1 MIENVKVSFKNN
13 IPKCFS
19 YLRKRKIGI
28 LGGSFNPA
36 HAGHIHIS
44 NTARASLGID
54 EVWWLVAPQN
64 RLKSSIEMEN
74 FDKRLS
80 YARLFTNE
88 LPYIKVLDIEEKNKL
103 YASYMT
109 INFLNSKSQKVKFIW
124 LMGSDVL
131 ENFNRWLY
139 PTSIAKN
146 MYVAVI
152 SRPGFSS
159 SFLNTPQTT
168 KLGKRLKTSKSKSI
182 FLRKK
187 PVWVF
192 IKNKLLSISSS
203 EIRRVHNLN
212 KTEFQI

>member
-1 MIENVKVSFKNN
+1 MKKVSFKNN

-19 YLRKRKIGI
+19 YIRKRKVGI

-44 NTARASLGID
+44 NTARTLLGID

-64 RLKSSIEMEN
+64 RLKSRVDMEN

-80 YARLFTNE
+80 YARLLTNGIS
-88 LPYIKVLDIEEKNKL
+88 YIKVLDIEEKNKL

-109 INFLNSKSQKVKFIW
+109 INFLNSKSQRVKFIW
-124 LMGSDVL
+124 LMGSDIL
-131 ENFNRWLY
+131 DNFNNWLY
-139 PTSIAKN
+139 PDSIAKK
-146 MYVAVI
+146 MYVAVV
-152 SRPGFSS
+152 SRPNFSS
-159 SFLNTPQTT
+159 SFLNTPQKT
-168 KLGKRLKTSKSKSI
+168 KLGKRLKNSKNKTI

-192 IKNKLLSISSS
+192 LKNRLLSISSS
-203 EIRRVHNLN
+203 EIRKTHNFN
-212 KTEFQI
+212 

>member
-13 IPKCFS
+13 TPKCFS
-19 YLRKRKIGI
+19 YKRKRKVGI

-36 HAGHIHIS
+36 HEGHIHIS

-64 RLKSSIEMEN
+64 RLKSSTEMES

-80 YARLFTNE
+80 YARLFTNR
-88 LPYIKVLDIEEKNKL
+88 LSYIKVLDIEEKNKL

-109 INFLNSKSQKVKFIW
+109 INFLNIKSQRVKFIW
-124 LMGSDVL
+124 LMGSDIL
-131 ENFNRWLY
+131 DNFNKWLY

-152 SRPGFSS
+152 SRPNFSS
-159 SFLNTPQTT
+159 SFLNTRQTT
-168 KLGKRLKTSKSKSI
+168 KLGKRLKTSKSKTI
-182 FLRKK
+182 FIKKK

-192 IKNKLLSISSS
+192 LKNKLLSISSS
-203 EIRRVHNLN
+203 EIRKLPHFN
-212 KTEFQI
+212 KAEFQK

>member
-13 IPKCFS
+13 TPKCFS
-19 YLRKRKIGI
+19 YKRKRKVGI

-36 HAGHIHIS
+36 HEGHIHIS
-44 NTARASLGID
+44 NIARIALGID
-54 EVWWLVAPQN
+54 EVWWIVAPQN
-64 RLKSSIEMEN
+64 RLKSSIEMES

-80 YARLFTNE
+80 YARLFTNK
-88 LPYIKVLDIEEKNKL
+88 LSYIKVLDIEEKNKL

-109 INFLNSKSQKVKFIW
+109 INFLNIKSQRVKFIW
-124 LMGSDVL
+124 LMGSDIL
-131 ENFNRWLY
+131 DNFNKWLY

-152 SRPGFSS
+152 SRPNFSS
-159 SFLNTPQTT
+159 SFLNTRQTT
-168 KLGKRLKTSKSKSI
+168 KLGKRLKTSKSKTI

-192 IKNKLLSISSS
+192 LKNKLLSISSS
-203 EIRRVHNLN
+203 EIRRSLNFN

>member
-19 YLRKRKIGI
+19 YKRRKKVGI

-36 HAGHIHIS
+36 HEGHIHIS
-44 NTARASLGID
+44 NTARVALGID

-64 RLKSSIEMEN
+64 RLKSRIEMES
-74 FDKRLS
+74 FEKRLS
-80 YARLFTNE
+80 YARLFTNRYS
-88 LPYIKVLDIEEKNKL
+88 YIKVLDIEEKNKL

-109 INFLNSKSQKVKFIW
+109 INFLNIKSQRVKFIW
-124 LMGSDVL
+124 LMGSDIL
-131 ENFNRWLY
+131 DNFNKWLY

-152 SRPGFSS
+152 SRPDFSS
-159 SFLNTPQTT
+159 SFLNTRQTT
-168 KLGKRLKTSKSKSI
+168 KLGKRVKATKSKTI

-192 IKNKLLSISSS
+192 LKNKLLSISSS
-203 EIRRVHNLN
+203 EIRKSNNFN
-212 KTEFQI
+212 KTEFQT

>member
-13 IPKCFS
+13 TPKCFS
-19 YLRKRKIGI
+19 YKRKRKIGI

-36 HAGHIHIS
+36 HEGHIHIS

-54 EVWWLVAPQN
+54 EVWWIVAPQN
-64 RLKSSIEMEN
+64 RLKSSNGMES

-80 YARLFTNE
+80 YARLFTNT
-88 LPYIKVLDIEEKNKL
+88 LSYIKVLDIEEKNKL

-109 INFLNSKSQKVKFIW
+109 INFLNTKSQRVKFIW
-124 LMGSDVL
+124 LMGSDIL
-131 ENFNRWLY
+131 DNFNKWLH
-139 PTSIAKN
+139 PNLIAKN

-152 SRPGFSS
+152 SRPNFFS
-159 SFLNTPQTT
+159 SFLNTKRTT
-168 KLGKRLKTSKSKSI
+168 KLGKRLKTSKSKTI

-192 IKNKLLSISSS
+192 LKNKLLSISSS
-203 EIRRVHNLN
+203 EIRRSQNFN
-212 KTEFQI
+212 KTEFQT

>member
-19 YLRKRKIGI
+19 YKRKRKVGI

-36 HAGHIHIS
+36 HEGHVHIS
-44 NTARASLGID
+44 NIAKMALGID
-54 EVWWLVAPQN
+54 EVWWIVAPQN
-64 RLKSSIEMEN
+64 RLKSSIGMES

-80 YARLFTNE
+80 YARLFTNT
-88 LPYIKVLDIEEKNKL
+88 LSYIKVLDIEEKNKL

-109 INFLNSKSQKVKFIW
+109 INFLNTKSQRVKFIW
-124 LMGSDVL
+124 LMGSDIL
-131 ENFNRWLY
+131 DNFNKWLH
-139 PTSIAKN
+139 PNSIAKN

-152 SRPGFSS
+152 SRPNFFS
-159 SFLNTPQTT
+159 SFLNTKKTT
-168 KLGKRLKTSKSKSI
+168 KLGKRLKTSKSKTI

-192 IKNKLLSISSS
+192 LKNKLLSISSS
-203 EIRRVHNLN
+203 EIRRSQNFN
-212 KTEFQI
+212 KTEFQT

>member
-13 IPKCFS
+13 TPKCFS
-19 YLRKRKIGI
+19 YKRKRKVGI

-36 HAGHIHIS
+36 HEGHIHIS
-44 NTARASLGID
+44 NIARIALGID
-54 EVWWLVAPQN
+54 EVWWIVAPQN
-64 RLKSSIEMEN
+64 RLKSSIEMES

-80 YARLFTNE
+80 YARLFTNK
-88 LPYIKVLDIEEKNKL
+88 LSYIKVLDIEEKNKL

-109 INFLNSKSQKVKFIW
+109 INFLNIKSQRVKFIW
-124 LMGSDVL
+124 LMGSDIL
-131 ENFNRWLY
+131 DNFNKWLH

-152 SRPGFSS
+152 SRPNFFS
-159 SFLNTPQTT
+159 SFLNTKKTT
-168 KLGKRLKTSKSKSI
+168 KLGKRLKTSKSKTI

-192 IKNKLLSISSS
+192 LKNKLLSISSS
-203 EIRRVHNLN
+203 EIRRSQNFN
-212 KTEFQI
+212 KTEFQT

>member
-1 MIENVKVSFKNN
+1 M
-13 IPKCFS
+13 
-19 YLRKRKIGI
+19 
-28 LGGSFNPA
+28 
-36 HAGHIHIS
+36 
-44 NTARASLGID
+44 
-54 EVWWLVAPQN
+54 
-64 RLKSSIEMEN
+64 EMEN

-124 LMGSDVL
+124 LMGSDIL

>member
-44 NTARASLGID
+44 NIARISLGVD

-64 RLKSSIEMEN
+64 RLKSSMEMEN

-124 LMGSDVL
+124 LMGSDIL

>member
-13 IPKCFS
+13 TPKCFS
-19 YLRKRKIGI
+19 YKRKRKVGI

-36 HAGHIHIS
+36 HEGHIHIS

-64 RLKSSIEMEN
+64 RLKSSIEMES

-80 YARLFTNE
+80 YARLFTNR
-88 LPYIKVLDIEEKNKL
+88 LSYIKVLDIEEKNKL

-109 INFLNSKSQKVKFIW
+109 INFLNIKSQRVKFIW
-124 LMGSDVL
+124 LMGSDIL

>member
-13 IPKCFS
+13 TPKCFS
-19 YLRKRKIGI
+19 YKRKRKVGI

-36 HAGHIHIS
+36 HEGHIHIS

-64 RLKSSIEMEN
+64 RLKSSIEMES
-74 FDKRLS
+74 FDKRLR
-80 YARLFTNE
+80 YARLFTNR
-88 LPYIKVLDIEEKNKL
+88 LSYIKVLDIEEKNKL

-109 INFLNSKSQKVKFIW
+109 INFLNIKSQRVKFIW
-124 LMGSDVL
+124 LMGSDIL
-131 ENFNRWLY
+131 DNFNKWLY

-152 SRPGFSS
+152 SRPNFSS
-159 SFLNTPQTT
+159 SFLNTRQTT
-168 KLGKRLKTSKSKSI
+168 KLGKRLKTSKSKTI

-192 IKNKLLSISSS
+192 LKNKLLSISSS
-203 EIRRVHNLN
+203 EIRRSQNFN
-212 KTEFQI
+212 KTEFQT

>member
-13 IPKCFS
+13 VPKCFS
-19 YLRKRKIGI
+19 YKRKRKVGI

-36 HAGHIHIS
+36 HEGHVHIS
-44 NTARASLGID
+44 NIARIALGID
-54 EVWWLVAPQN
+54 EVWWIVAPQN
-64 RLKSSIEMEN
+64 RLKSSIGMES

-80 YARLFTNE
+80 YARLFTNG
-88 LPYIKVLDIEEKNKL
+88 LSYIKVLDIEEKNKL

-124 LMGSDVL
+124 LMGSDIL

>member
-13 IPKCFS
+13 TPKCFS
-19 YLRKRKIGI
+19 YKRKRKVGI

-36 HAGHIHIS
+36 HEGHIHIS

-64 RLKSSIEMEN
+64 RLKSSIEMES

-80 YARLFTNE
+80 YARLFTNT
-88 LPYIKVLDIEEKNKL
+88 LSYIKVLDIEEKNKL

-109 INFLNSKSQKVKFIW
+109 INFLNTKSQRVKFIW
-124 LMGSDVL
+124 LMGSDIL
-131 ENFNRWLY
+131 DNFNKWLH
-139 PTSIAKN
+139 PNSIAKN

-152 SRPGFSS
+152 SRPNFSS
-159 SFLNTPQTT
+159 SFLNTRQTT
-168 KLGKRLKTSKSKSI
+168 KLGKRLKASKSKTI
-182 FLRKK
+182 FIKNK

-192 IKNKLLSISSS
+192 LKNRLLSISSS
-203 EIRRVHNLN
+203 EIRRSNNFN
-212 KTEFQI
+212 KTEFQT

>member
-1 MIENVKVSFKNN
+1 MKQVSFKNN

-19 YLRKRKIGI
+19 YIRKRKVGI

-36 HAGHIHIS
+36 HSGHIHIS
-44 NTARASLGID
+44 NTARTRLGID

-109 INFLNSKSQKVKFIW
+109 INFLNSKSQRVKFIW
-124 LMGSDVL
+124 LMGSDIL
-131 ENFNRWLY
+131 DNFNNWLY
-139 PTSIAKN
+139 PDSIAKK
-146 MYVAVI
+146 MYVAVV
-152 SRPGFSS
+152 SRPNFSS
-159 SFLNTPQTT
+159 SFLNTPQKT
-168 KLGKRLKTSKSKSI
+168 KLGKRLKNSKNKTI

-192 IKNKLLSISSS
+192 LKNRLLSISSS
-203 EIRRVHNLN
+203 EIRKTHNFN
-212 KTEFQI
+212 

>member
-1 MIENVKVSFKNN
+1 MKQVSFKNN

-19 YLRKRKIGI
+19 YIRKRKVGI

-36 HAGHIHIS
+36 HSGHIHIS
-44 NTARASLGID
+44 NTARTRLGID

-64 RLKSSIEMEN
+64 RLKSSLDMEN

-80 YARLFTNE
+80 YARLLTNGIS
-88 LPYIKVLDIEEKNKL
+88 YIKVLDIEEKNKL

-109 INFLNSKSQKVKFIW
+109 INFLNNKCQKVKFIW
-124 LMGSDVL
+124 LMGSDIL
-131 ENFNRWLY
+131 DNFNNWLY
-139 PTSIAKN
+139 PDSIAKK

-152 SRPGFSS
+152 SRPNFSS
-159 SFLNTPQTT
+159 SFLNTPQKTR
-168 KLGKRLKTSKSKSI
+168 LGKRLKNSKNKTI

-192 IKNKLLSISSS
+192 LKNRLLSISSS
-203 EIRRVHNLN
+203 EIRKTHNFN
-212 KTEFQI
+212 